1 MSDQHSKNSHSAKY
15 RIENIVISVN
25 LHATFDLTTISQ
37 SYHDA
42 EFNLN
47 RFPGLCI
54 RLTKPKSTILL
65 FKNGK
70 MIITGLKNSQEA
82 ITVVDRII
90 TKLKNI
96 GIQIPEN
103 PEIKIVNLVISINLQ
118 QRINLDK
125 ASLLLMDSIYE
136 PEVFPGIILHVDQPI
151 KCVFL
156 LFSSGKVILTGL
168 KKEEDIIPAI
178 KFLGTQLKTTNILK

>member
-1 MSDQHSKNSHSAKY
+1 
-15 RIENIVISVN
+15 
-25 LHATFDLTTISQ
+25 
-37 SYHDA
+37 
-42 EFNLN
+42 
-47 RFPGLCI
+47 
-54 RLTKPKSTILL
+54 
-65 FKNGK
+65 

>member
-1 MSDQHSKNSHSAKY
+1 MSDQRPKNSHSAKY
-15 RIENIVISVN
+15 RTENIVISVN
-25 LHATFDLTTISQ
+25 LHATFDLSMIAQ
-37 SYHDA
+37 AYHDA

-54 RLTKPKSTILL
+54 RLSKPKCTILL

-82 ITVVDRII
+82 PIVVDHII
-90 TKLKNI
+90 SKLDNI
-96 GIQIPEN
+96 GIQIPDN
-103 PEIKIVNLVISINLQ
+103 PEIQIVNLVISINVQ
-118 QRINLDK
+118 QKLNLDK

-136 PEVFPGIILHVDQPI
+136 PEVFPGIILHINNPI

-178 KFLGTQLKTTNILK
+178 KFLGTQLKSSNLLK